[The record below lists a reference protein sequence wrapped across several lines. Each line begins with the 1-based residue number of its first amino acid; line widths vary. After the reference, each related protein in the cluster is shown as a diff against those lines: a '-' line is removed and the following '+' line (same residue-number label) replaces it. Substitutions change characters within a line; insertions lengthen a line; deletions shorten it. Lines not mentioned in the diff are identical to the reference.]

1 MVRPV
6 DDNLTIGPGAHEKAA
21 HSASMEG
28 DNAAAMVYAILAVA
42 SAINRLAEAQEA
54 IALADT

>member
-1 MVRPV
+1 M
-6 DDNLTIGPGAHEKAA
+6 DDNNTIGPGAHEKVA

-28 DNAAAMVYAILAVA
+28 DNATAMIYAILAVA
-42 SAINRLAEAQEA
+42 SAINRLAEAQET